1 MVFTQATNT
10 KSPST
15 IWKLVGDAPSM
26 RVTLRVLEGPYTGRE
41 FTFDQHDTFLI
52 GRSDAAHLYLPED
65 KFFSRHHCLLEI
77 APPRCFLR
85 DLGSTNGTFVNGQR
99 VPEAFLQNGDRIQG
113 GQTVLQVEVM
123 TEQPAPLDSSEAP
136 TLARP
141 SLVTIECANCGRREQ
156 TEASAGEKLT
166 FICEDCR
173 EELKRQPQPVPGYE
187 MIRVLGRGGM
197 GCVMLARDERDG
209 RSVAIKTLL
218 PEVAVADQSLRRFM
232 REIDVAAALD
242 HPNIVRFIE
251 SGTHNGA
258 VYLVTEYVEGSD
270 AARLADAQG
279 GRLPYAEAI
288 NIISQSLDALAYA
301 HARGYIHRDIKES
314 NILVA
319 GTSPNFTAKL
329 TDFGLAKSFTQT
341 GMSGITMAG
350 DMAGTFAYMPP
361 EQIRD
366 FRNVRPTSDIYAIG
380 MTAYSLLAGDVAL
393 DMGPNNDMAGTVRA
407 IFEGQIIPLQQRAAN
422 VPARVA
428 EVIERALAKD
438 PAQRWQSA
446 AAMRTAL
453 MHAA

>member
-1 MVFTQATNT
+1 
-10 KSPST
+10 
-15 IWKLVGDAPSM
+15 M

-52 GRSDAAHLYLPED
+52 GRSDEAHLYLPED

-85 DLGSTNGTFVNGQR
+85 DLGSTNGTYVNGQR
-99 VPEAFLQNGDRIQG
+99 VAEAFLQSGDRVQG
-113 GQTVLQVEVM
+113 GATVLQVEVM
-123 TEQPAPLDSSEAP
+123 AEQPAPLNSSEAP

-141 SLVTIECANCGRREQ
+141 SLVAIECANCGRREQ
-156 TEASAGEKLT
+156 TQAAAGEKLT

-187 MIRVLGRGGM
+187 MIKMLGRGGM
-197 GCVMLARDERDG
+197 GCVMLARDERNG

-218 PEVAVADQSLRRFM
+218 PEVAVAEQSLRRFM

-258 VYLVTEYVEGSD
+258 VYLVSEYVEGSD

-279 GRLPYAEAI
+279 GRLPYSEAI

-380 MTAYSLLAGDVAL
+380 MTAYSLLAGDIAL
-393 DMGPNNDMAGTVRA
+393 DMGPNNDVAGTVRA
-407 IFEGQIIPLQQRAAN
+407 IFEGQVIPLQQRASN